1 MTLIERMLA
10 ATVLA
15 LCLAGLLRLCLPPA
29 WAARVD
35 ARLRH
40 ARTWLARPWRRWQ
53 ARRPSGRA
61 DAAPD
66 ADAARREAQAA
77 IQRARTAAR
86 REGNVI
92 HPERFRRPRRPH

>member
-1 MTLIERMLA
+1 MTLIERLFA

-15 LCLAGLLRLCLPPA
+15 LCLAGLLRLCLPPL
-29 WAARVD
+29 WGARVD

-53 ARRPSGRA
+53 ARRPSGGA
-61 DAAPD
+61 AAPD